1 MVFFSAKWKYYL
13 TCVLLG
19 LLRVATD
26 QWEKLRYLFIHSAHI
41 FECLL
46 EIYALLGN
54 KRSQFSL
61 AIVLREVSIKHSGQ
75 GKGGLFP
82 PEKLNS
88 LGRADTCNG

>member
-1 MVFFSAKWKYYL
+1 MEILPYL
-13 TCVLLG
+13 CPLG
-19 LLRVATD
+19 VVESCYRSVG
-26 QWEKLRYLFIHSAHI
+26 KLRYLFIHSADI

-61 AIVLREVSIKHSGQ
+61 AIVLREMSIKHSGQ